1 MTWYISSM
9 KTTKKILLKDIA
21 AEAGC
26 SVAVASR
33 ALSSDSFQNR
43 TVAKQT
49 AAAVVLAARKLGYTP
64 PRQRGRKRP
73 VGVISVFLPDLST
86 TLMLKLI
93 SGISK
98 VTAEHETP
106 VYFYNRAN
114 AASFRNFIRD
124 YLNVNRNLGVISYY
138 PADEAD
144 VPDFLDMHRKINQKD
159 GKLVVIHNNA
169 PKDFP
174 AVSIR
179 INNYSG
185 GRMAGEYL
193 GAMDLREYF
202 AIVWPRPDY
211 RHDRMYGFCSAL
223 EKRNKNTTVFW
234 GTADQYDQLTT
245 SLNRIYRMVDWNA
258 PGAVGIFCDSDNT
271 ALTVNGFFQAHGIV
285 VGKQIKLIGYDDL
298 EQTIH
303 TYPRLTTIHQP
314 FEEMGANAV
323 RKLIRLMK
331 GFPETSEI
339 LEPELIVREST

>member
-1 MTWYISSM
+1 M

-49 AAAVVLAARKLGYTP
+49 AAAVVHAARKLGYTP

-73 VGVISVFLPDLST
+73 VGVISVFLPAVPT
-86 TLMLKLI
+86 TLLLKLL
-93 SGISK
+93 SGISA
-98 VTAEHETP
+98 VTGEFETP
-106 VYFYNRAN
+106 VHYYSN
-114 AASFRNFIRD
+114 AAAESYRHFIRN

-138 PADEAD
+138 PPDGKD
-144 VPDFLDMHRKINQKD
+144 VPDFLEMHEKLRKQD
-159 GKLVVIHNNA
+159 GHLVVIHNNA
-169 PKDFP
+169 PEDFP
-174 AVSIR
+174 AVSVR
-179 INNYSG
+179 INNFSG
-185 GRMAGEYL
+185 GRKAGEYL
-193 GAMDLREYF
+193 GSMDLREYF

-223 EKRNKNTTVFW
+223 EKLNKNTTVFW
-234 GTADQYDQLTT
+234 GTADQYDQLIT

-314 FEEMGANAV
+314 FAEMGSLAV
-323 RKLIRLMK
+323 RKLFNLMK
-331 GFPETSEI
+331 GVPEKSEM
-339 LEPELIVREST
+339 LEPELIIREST